1 MKTLTR
7 RIADMGSDGMMCR
20 RTFLEGCASLGGLAA
35 LSGCAGF
42 RSAGAAS
49 SAPPNYWCT
58 WATQA
63 RLVDANVKSG
73 VLAVPGDQGLPGVRD
88 NLTEEV
94 LFGRNGWAN
103 TQYPSVRENLY
114 LVLDDGWDVPFGCEP
129 GKDIGVFS
137 SCVLDARRFPS
148 FTGSPAARLR
158 ALDARVR
165 DCGWRGTGL
174 WIACQAFGERADSRF
189 PDERL
194 REDLKRKL
202 AASAEAGI
210 AYWKVDWGVRGG
222 DVAYR
227 RLMSELRD
235 AYAPGLAVEHCCSMG
250 FALNGLKFGEGT
262 SVTGSGRLLGDPTF
276 ETKLRRRTEEILAF
290 ADVFRIY
297 DTITP
302 INNAT
307 DLERAVVYG
316 QMAERVGSRAFIN
329 VEDNVYIAACL
340 GHTAGV
346 MRSPDWPAPDV
357 EDPVYRRD
365 RAVEVTRAIAWQREA
380 PAFTAASG
388 LVTRASEATLTDRWH
403 FAPGC
408 TWWTPVFG
416 RTIEQRAPAIVARG
430 LPLPAVT
437 PQAGDVPFVLA
448 SRNPNGALTVGALPR
463 LSVEK
468 GFHTPPAAVALDA
481 TLAPGVPLA
490 VFGTFASV
498 TVGVS
503 PSAVG
508 RVLVRDLAGGE
519 SRDVTRACRVVGDR
533 LVLDGAALRCQP
545 QSARDRSIP
554 GVCVSLVR

>member
-1 MKTLTR
+1 MMTMREQAGRTTR
-7 RIADMGSDGMMCR
+7 RA
-20 RTFLEGCASLGGLAA
+20 FLGGCAGFGGLAA
-35 LSGCAGF
+35 LGGCAGL
-42 RSAGAAS
+42 RADRCDP

-73 VLAVPGDQGLPGVRD
+73 VLAVPGDQGLPGARD
-88 NLTEEV
+88 NLTEAV
-94 LFGRNGWAN
+94 LFGRDGWAH
-103 TQYPSVRENLY
+103 TQYPAVRGNLY
-114 LVLDDGWDVPFGCEP
+114 LVLDDGWDVPFGCAP
-129 GKDIGVFS
+129 GKDIGVFA

-148 FTGSPAARLR
+148 FTGTPAARLR
-158 ALDARVR
+158 ALDARIR

-174 WIACQAFGERADSRF
+174 WIACQAFGENGRNKF
-189 PDERL
+189 PEDRL
-194 REDLKRKL
+194 REELKRKL

-222 DVAYR
+222 EVAYR
-227 RLMSELRD
+227 RMMSELRG
-235 AYAPGLAVEHCCSMG
+235 AYAPGLQIEHCCSQG
-250 FALNGLKFGEGT
+250 FALNGVTFGEGT
-262 SVTGSGRLLGDPTF
+262 SVSGTGRLLGDPTF
-276 ETKLRRRTEEILAF
+276 EKQLRARTEEILAF

-316 QMAERVGSRAFIN
+316 QMAERVGSRAYIN

-346 MRSPDWPAPDV
+346 MRSPIWPEPAV

-365 RAVEVTRAIAWQREA
+365 RTLEVTRAMAWQRTA
-380 PAFTAASG
+380 PAFTAQSG
-388 LVTRASEATLTDRWH
+388 LRTRTSEAVLTDHWL

-416 RTIEQRAPAIVARG
+416 RTIEQRAPAVVARG
-430 LPLPAVT
+430 LPLPTVA
-437 PQAGDVPFVLA
+437 PQKGDVPFVLA

-463 LSVEK
+463 LSIEK
-468 GFHTPPAAVALDA
+468 GFHTPLASVDLDA
-481 TLAPGVPLA
+481 ELSPGVPLA

-498 TVGVS
+498 SVRVP
-503 PSAVG
+503 PSCP
-508 RVLVRDLAGGE
+508 RCVRACDLADGKE
-519 SRDVTRACRVVGDR
+519 RDVTGFCRFDGGRLVIDGEAFRCRPHTAGDR
-533 LVLDGAALRCQP
+533 SL
-545 QSARDRSIP
+545 P
-554 GVCVSLVR
+554 GVKLRLG